1 MCLIITFVIFV
12 DVEQPPTYDS
22 LFGKIKEAKDK
33 SDGNVDFVNTCCAI
47 ICDSCKC

>member
-1 MCLIITFVIFV
+1 MWLIITFVIFV
-12 DVEQPPTYDS
+12 DVEQPPSYDS

-47 ICDSCKC
+47 ICGSCKC